1 MAGNNRMSM
10 YSTTSSLQGG
20 HRNINSAA
28 QQSTQVSTTTLL
40 NAVHTIY
47 TSGQPYRLDASS
59 TLVVNSWLTASQPDH
74 EGRTGGTVDGAL
86 AARAWEHARRRA
98 EDGCIV
104 LGSLHESTPSV
115 LTPFLQTLPL
125 SIPTS
130 LYTAL
135 NALRPF
141 IHSVSPQNHSA
152 PRQSALGVTL
162 TLTLAGN
169 LTAASLALSE
179 GGIDTSKGLLNI
191 PAESGYRAFDVFYYL
206 LTSASTPAE
215 REFLGLKNASSYAL
229 LSKSGTYDPP
239 SYLPTGD
246 DAAAA
251 DDFRASLKEIGI
263 KGAAHRNLISILAG
277 LLKLGDTL
285 SFSLDEDALEE
296 VCEDVGGLL
305 GLEPEVLVNQCNTS
319 ERETLIGGLY
329 EALVDWVILKANEAI
344 AAEMSHIRDSDSS
357 EGVPGARTPNTEE
370 DNGDTVCITILEIPD
385 ATLGKAAAMRGV
397 FDDTQGINF
406 EMKEDGVD
414 VVAAGSSV
422 LREMQN
428 AVSEVGPD
436 LGIMT
441 GPAGREREHELERR
455 EAVLEKVGREGEE
468 DGFLKKI
475 LFPVEGQGVN
485 LGRQGRIDLPAVL
498 GSSRVWYHL
507 SLHPTDESPASLA
520 ALPSM
525 TSAWS
530 AGTVSRQLRAWR
542 LPEWANR
549 RNKNLDFTADFD
561 LEEFCQR
568 YAPLG
573 CKDGKDGIESWIMER
588 GWSNGEVVVGT
599 ERIWMRESA
608 WWEAEGMLDLKP
620 SDDQGFAG
628 LGAMLANDN
637 GMETGY
643 SGGPHN
649 GSGFFPPMNEL
660 TPHGSREG
668 LIRQQ
673 SGATMPRS
681 ALGGARSIAPTNRNV
696 SAGDY
701 GLGLRGDDVKGQVYY
716 TNEMGELVGNMDP
729 ELAEPKSITTS
740 DLTTSRR
747 IWVGVVW
754 ALTFWIPSFVLRFV
768 GRMKRPDVRMAWRE
782 KVVLC
787 FIIFLIN
794 ATIIFWIVGFGKLL
808 CPNFDKAWDA
818 KEIATHQGD
827 SDYWVGYHGKVYD
840 MSKFW
845 KLQHSDTAIE
855 TSTSNMQPFAGTNVD
870 ALFVPPLTVG
880 CPGLVTDTS
889 VVLLSNTT
897 ISDSSA
903 IHTSGPTSAYT
914 DSALYSI
921 NWYATKFLPRMKEY
935 YHGELVIK
943 KKTVKN
949 DGQNNN
955 HYWFILHG
963 KIYDLTDYFY
973 TLDTY
978 DDYSSYLFLDSTIQT
993 MVKNNPGLDITSEWE
1008 KMVTAA
1014 ASNSTQSS
1022 IIKNNLNCFNNQFY
1036 VGIPDFRDTIKC
1048 QINNYILLAFTI
1060 ILCSVILTKFLAA
1073 LQFGSKRRPSPQD
1086 KFVICQVPAYTEG
1099 EDSLRKALDSLT
1111 ALQYDNKRKLICV
1124 ICDGMIVGGGNDR
1137 PTPKIVLDILGVDPK
1152 MDPPALPFKSVGES
1166 SEQLNYGKVYSG
1178 LYEFEG
1184 NVVPYLVVVKVGK
1197 ESEQSKSK
1205 PGNRGKRDSQIL
1217 LMSFLN
1223 RVHHRSPMSPLELE
1237 MFHQINNI
1245 IGVDPELYEYLL
1257 MVDADTSVRE
1267 DSLNRLVAAC
1277 ANNAKIAGICG
1288 ETSLENE
1295 ERSWWTM
1302 IQVYEYFISHHLA
1315 KAFESLFGSVTC
1327 LPGCFTMYRLR
1338 TADKGKPLIISDA
1351 IVRDY
1356 SDCSVDT
1363 LHKKN
1368 LLSLGE
1374 DRYLTTLMTKH
1385 FPYMSYKFIPDAY
1398 CQTAAPETWSVLLSQ
1413 RRRWINSTIHNL
1425 AELVWLKELCG
1436 FCCFSMRFVVFIDL
1450 FGTIILPATCGYLGY
1465 LIYNVAAG
1473 KGQFPLI
1480 SIIMIAAVYG
1490 LQALIFILK
1499 RQWQHI
1505 GWMIIYILA
1514 FPIYSFVLPI
1524 YSFWNQDN
1532 FSWGNTRI
1540 VIGEKGKKQI
1550 VAVEDEGFD
1559 PRSIPLQ
1566 RWDDYALSNNLPGR
1580 RGVQVEKAYEGYDD
1594 QYEMDDMKSMYS
1606 SVKPASTILTGF
1618 PQRGGYMPP
1627 QSPAFGGPRQSV
1639 YSTNPYEQ
1647 HPAVRHQSMM
1657 SLGGGLQD
1665 RSASPYQ
1672 DYPSQ
1677 SQRPSMV
1684 MSPSSNDL
1692 LSGQPS
1698 PLHASRSQIGFTGG
1712 ARTPMGAEASLRPA
1726 SQFDFQRGN
1735 AGPDD
1740 MMIVEAIQNCLRE
1753 VDLDNVTKKQ
1763 VRALV
1768 EQRLQ
1773 TELVG
1778 ERRTFMD
1785 RMIDTELA
1793 NM

>member
-1 MAGNNRMSM
+1 MMAGNNRTSM
-10 YSTTSSLQGG
+10 YSTTSSAQG
-20 HRNINSAA
+20 HRNPNPAS

-47 TSGQPYRLDASS
+47 TSSQPYRLDASS
-59 TLVVNSWLTASQPDH
+59 SMVVNTWLTASQTNH
-74 EGRTGGTVDGAL
+74 EGRTGGTVDAAL
-86 AARAWEHARRRA
+86 SARAWEHARRRA
-98 EDGCIV
+98 EDGCII
-104 LGSLHESTPSV
+104 LGSLHDSTPSV
-115 LTPFLQTLPL
+115 LVPFLETLPL
-125 SIPTS
+125 SIPS
-130 LYTAL
+130 SVYTAL

-141 IHSVSPQNHSA
+141 IHSISPHNHSTA
-152 PRQSALGVTL
+152 RQSALAVTL

-179 GGIDTSKGLLNI
+179 GGIDTGKALLNI
-191 PAESGYRAFDVFYYL
+191 PAEAGYRAFDVFYYL

-215 REFLGLKNASSYAL
+215 REFLGLKHASSYAL
-229 LSKSGTYDPP
+229 LAKSGTYDPP
-239 SYLPTGD
+239 SYLPTAD

-263 KGAAHRNLISILAG
+263 KGAAHRSLISILAG

-285 SFSLDEDALEE
+285 TFNIDEDALEE

-305 GLEPEVLVNQCNTS
+305 GLEPDVLIRQCSTS

-344 AAEMSHIRDSDSS
+344 TAEMARMRDGDSADG
-357 EGVPGARTPNTEE
+357 EPGSRTPNTEE
-370 DNGDTVCITILEIPD
+370 DNGDTVCITVLEIPNV
-385 ATLGKAAAMRGV
+385 TLGKAAAMRGV

-428 AVSEVGPD
+428 AVSEAGPD

-441 GPAGREREHELERR
+441 GPAGKEREHELERR

-475 LFPVEGQGVN
+475 LFPVEGEGVN
-485 LGRQGRIDLPAVL
+485 VGRQGRIDLPAVL

-530 AGTVSRQLRAWR
+530 AGTVSRQLRSWR

-561 LEEFCQR
+561 LDEFCQR
-568 YAPLG
+568 YSPLG
-573 CKDGKDGIESWIMER
+573 CKDGKDAIESWIMER
-588 GWSNGEVVVGT
+588 GWSNGEVVVGK
-599 ERIWMRESA
+599 ERIWMRENA

-620 SDDQGFAG
+620 SDNQGFAG
-628 LGAMLANDN
+628 PAAILGD
-637 GMETGY
+637 GMDTGY
-643 SGGPHN
+643 SGAPHN

-660 TPHGSREG
+660 TPQGSRDG
-668 LIRQQ
+668 LLGRKH
-673 SGATMPRS
+673 SSATLARS
-681 ALGGARSIAPTNRNV
+681 TLGARSVAATNRIV
-696 SAGDY
+696 SNGDY
-701 GLGLRGDDVKGQVYY
+701 GLGFKGDNMKGQVFY
-716 TNEMGELVGNMDP
+716 TNEMGELVADMDP

-740 DLTTSRR
+740 DLTQSRR
-747 IWVGVVW
+747 IWIGFVW
-754 ALTFWIPSFVLRFV
+754 GLTFWVPSFALRFF

-782 KVVLC
+782 KLVLC
-787 FIIFLIN
+787 FIILFIN
-794 ATIIFWIVGFGKLL
+794 GFIIFWIVGFGKLL
-808 CPNFDKAWDA
+808 CPNQNKVWDA
-818 KEIATHQGD
+818 KEVATHTGTTD
-827 SDYWVGYHGKVYD
+827 WWVSIHGKVYD
-840 MSKFW
+840 MSKFYR
-845 KLQHSDTAIE
+845 LQHSDTAIE
-855 TSTSNMQPFAGTNVD
+855 TSASVMQDFGGQNLD
-870 ALFVPPLTVG
+870 GLFVPPLTVA
-880 CPGLVTDTS
+880 CPGVVTDDTLT
-889 VVLLSNTT
+889 LLSNTT
-897 ISDSSA
+897 VANSNA
-903 IHTSGPTSAYT
+903 VHTSGPLSPYT
-914 DSALYSI
+914 DSALADI
-921 NWYATKFLPRMKEY
+921 NWYGSKFLPRISEY
-935 YHGELVIK
+935 YKGELVTKRGKVK
-943 KKTVKN
+943 K

-955 HYWFILHG
+955 HYWFILKN
-963 KIYDLTDYFY
+963 KIYDLTDYYY
-973 TLDTY
+973 TLDTFNNLAKY
-978 DDYSSYLFLDSTIQT
+978 MFLDDSVSEL
-993 MVKNNPGLDITSEWE
+993 VKSNPGLDITDEWN
-1008 KMVTAA
+1008 KMYEAA
-1014 ASNSTQSS
+1014 NSTQKAVLS
-1022 IIKNNLNCFNNQFY
+1022 NNLNCMANSFY
-1036 VGIPDFRDTIKC
+1036 VGKPDFRDTFKC
-1048 QINNYILLAFTI
+1048 QVNNYILLAFTI
-1060 ILCSVILTKFLAA
+1060 LLCTVILVKFLAA

-1327 LPGCFTMYRLR
+1327 LPGCFSMYRLR
-1338 TADKGKPLIISDA
+1338 TSDKGKPLIISDA
-1351 IVRDY
+1351 MVRDY
-1356 SDCSVDT
+1356 SDCVVDT

-1385 FPYMSYKFIPDAY
+1385 FPYMSFKFIPDAY

-1450 FGTIILPATCGYLGY
+1450 FGTIILPATFGYLVY
-1465 LIYNVAAG
+1465 MIYNVAAG

-1480 SIIMIAAVYG
+1480 SIVMLAAVYG
-1490 LQALIFILK
+1490 LQALIFIIK

-1514 FPIYSFVLPI
+1514 FPIYSFILPI

-1540 VIGEKGKKQI
+1540 VIGEKGGKQV

-1566 RWDDYALSNNLPGR
+1566 RWDDYALANNLPGR
-1580 RGVQVEKAYEGYDD
+1580 RGVQVEKAYDGYDD

-1627 QSPAFGGPRQSV
+1627 QSPAFGAPRQSV
-1639 YSTNPYEQ
+1639 YSTNPYGQ
-1647 HPAVRHQSMM
+1647 PQGHAHQSMM
-1657 SLGGGLQD
+1657 SFGGGGLNQEGSSGN

-1672 DYPSQ
+1672 DYPSH

-1684 MSPSSNDL
+1684 MMPSPTDP

-1698 PLHASRSQIGFTGG
+1698 PLHPSRSQINFSG
-1712 ARTPMGAEASLRPA
+1712 ARPP

-1740 MMIVEAIQNCLRE
+1740 MMIVEAIQSCLRE

-1778 ERRTFMD
+1778 DRRTFLD